1 MVNGNNFH
9 SLVSALDLIQCS
21 KSCIFVLSFCGA
33 VFSVAQVS
41 FGRRRGF
48 VLLLK
53 MGNRG
58 D

>member
-9 SLVSALDLIQCS
+9 SLVSALDLIQRS
-21 KSCIFVLSFCGA
+21 KSYIFVLSFC
-33 VFSVAQVS
+33 VPMFPVAQMS
-41 FGRRRGF
+41 FGRSRVF